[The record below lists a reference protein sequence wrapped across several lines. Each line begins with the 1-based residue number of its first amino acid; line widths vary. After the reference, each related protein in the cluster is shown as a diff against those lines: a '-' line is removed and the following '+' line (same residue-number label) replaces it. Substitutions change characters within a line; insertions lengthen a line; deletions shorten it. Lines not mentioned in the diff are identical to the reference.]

1 MKRFY
6 RRLGTFIENKRL
18 VVIMLAVVLLVASI
32 LGATRLTW
40 ATGTDT
46 MISADSQVYKDFQE
60 FNRYFGNET
69 LIVLVKGEATSQLVK
84 LQNVQAMDGIEQR
97 MSSADGVLSVVG
109 PGFALRQAMAQMGGA
124 AVLPSDQATLE
135 AIILS
140 DGQIRPE
147 MQSFFPTGKYAVLVI
162 TMDGQVTPEQ
172 VDAAVAVADGAIDS
186 AGFSNIS
193 ASVTGASVIF
203 KEMQDLMSVSMGTMV
218 MWSLVLM
225 LIILAIV
232 FSVRGFFIWRWL
244 PLGAVVIGSIYAFG
258 MMGWLSVP
266 ITMVTMAIL
275 PILIGLGVDYAVQ
288 FHNRYD
294 EEARRGETV
303 AQAIVDSVTHIGPA
317 IAIAIIAACLGF
329 VALFLSPVPMIQQ
342 FGGMLMLGVVA

>member
-124 AVLPSDQATLE
+124 AVLP
-135 AIILS
+135 
-140 DGQIRPE
+140 
-147 MQSFFPTGKYAVLVI
+147 
-162 TMDGQVTPEQ
+162 
-172 VDAAVAVADGAIDS
+172 
-186 AGFSNIS
+186 
-193 ASVTGASVIF
+193 
-203 KEMQDLMSVSMGTMV
+203 
-218 MWSLVLM
+218 
-225 LIILAIV
+225 
-232 FSVRGFFIWRWL
+232 
-244 PLGAVVIGSIYAFG
+244 
-258 MMGWLSVP
+258 
-266 ITMVTMAIL
+266 
-275 PILIGLGVDYAVQ
+275 
-288 FHNRYD
+288 
-294 EEARRGETV
+294 
-303 AQAIVDSVTHIGPA
+303 
-317 IAIAIIAACLGF
+317 
-329 VALFLSPVPMIQQ
+329 
-342 FGGMLMLGVVA
+342 